1 MFIPDLVYVCVC
13 LCCVSRECAESLCY
27 DGLVMLT

>member
-13 LCCVSRECAESLCY
+13 VVSRECAESLCY